1 MPRPNLTLSLARTK
15 PPIVPKNYFE
25 PFSKQQLLNF
35 LKSHKLESTIF
46 PHLFDSSQQ
55 ELTTDEEFLMMD
67 YLLKMEF
74 PTLRQKKL
82 LRRGGSGGGRIII
95 DDTNTKVMKIINAT
109 GSFENEKKAA
119 ELIMK
124 LDPTLPLPTIKGI
137 YPSIKT
143 IIYVNKF
150 ENGITLDAFIAE
162 LKETDTQI
170 KQTLAQ
176 NLMIALKR
184 LHDTGLY
191 HGDIKPQNIL
201 VNPINLDIQFIDI
214 GSMGMGTLQTSSQQ
228 KIYDLSNTTISL
240 LPTQL
245 RQFIQANKKVD
256 KSFIELRELLT
267 LKDKLKLDGYALFLI
282 LKQLIPLTQ
291 QLQKLQKQGQ
301 EVAKKI
307 LKQSEDLFF

>member
-25 PFSKQQLLNF
+25 PFSKQQLLSF
-35 LKSHKLESTIF
+35 LKSHKLEPTNF
-46 PHLFDSSQQ
+46 PHLFDSFQQ

-95 DDTNTKVMKIINAT
+95 DDTNTKVMKIINAV

-162 LKETDTQI
+162 LKETDMQI

-184 LHDTGLY
+184 LHDTGVY

-214 GSMGMGTLQTSSQQ
+214 GSLGMGTIQ
-228 KIYDLSNTTISL
+228 KIYDLSNTTISS
-240 LPTQL
+240 LPTPL
-245 RQFIQANKKVD
+245 RQYIQANKSVD
-256 KSFIELRELLT
+256 KSFTELRQLLT
-267 LKDKLKLDGYALFLI
+267 LEDKLKLDGYALFLI

-291 QLQKLQKQGQ
+291 QLQQLQKQGQ
-301 EVAKKI
+301 QVAKKI